1 MVNLSYVEVR
11 SGDDGVTVSVMSGH
25 WPLAH
30 VILRRIKFSSYVMSA
45 ALATRSYL
53 LNTDE
58 VAESAMI
65 QGF

>member
-1 MVNLSYVEVR
+1 MVNLSYAEVR
-11 SGDDGVTVSVMSGH
+11 SGDDGVTVSVMSDH

-30 VILRRIKFSSYVMSA
+30 AILRGAKRGSYVMSA